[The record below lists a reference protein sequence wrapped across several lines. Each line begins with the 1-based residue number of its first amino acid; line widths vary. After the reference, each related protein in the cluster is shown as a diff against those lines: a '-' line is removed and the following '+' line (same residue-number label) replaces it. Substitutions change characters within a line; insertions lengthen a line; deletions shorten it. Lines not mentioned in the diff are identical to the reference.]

1 MKLVRIVTTDQLAVF
16 ETKFNEDIVI
26 EPESQIALS
35 NASFDT
41 VFKTL
46 VIDGGNDQLNYKIR
60 AADEKTITLKH
71 GEYTSSTADTEDLM
85 QQLQNGFN
93 EGLAL
98 VGGELGT
105 SFRVNNS
112 DITHPSQGKVQ
123 FICKR
128 FSNRITTLDFGFLGG
143 ASISKTDADL
153 RRAIFNNSGAAITD
167 DSCKVVGVL
176 PLAEGCSIVRAK
188 IRQLADNSSS
198 DNGFKMFLLD
208 KEMDDIEAL
217 ADITP
222 ADCKLFLQVSPVD
235 GAGNSGTFRYR
246 SSVNGGVLTDS
257 TKNVVSHA
265 IKAGGN
271 PENDGAGDVANVN
284 NDIVELRQQGGNL
297 SIVVYRNGEA
307 AEEVLGTFKYDY
319 SVPGNKR
326 LRFAMSLQ
334 GAKATTSIQDLRV
347 NFDPFD
353 EGVSVRDF
361 DQGVDVGVGLP
372 PPQKQQRIA
381 PATFEITFPNSDVRD
396 FLGFNNRVNSRSLLN
411 EAIIRG
417 DFLFT
422 ANIMNDSYLFELL
435 NIDLESY
442 DSFSNGKRN
451 ILKVIPAASTN
462 ADSIVDYETNNLTFI
477 DIRNKYPLT
486 LRNLKARILRNDL
499 EPIVV
504 RGVSVVTLLI
514 RSKGESM

>member
-60 AADEKTITLKH
+60 AADEKTITLRH
-71 GEYTSSTADTEDLM
+71 GEYTSSSADTEDLM
-85 QQLQNGFN
+85 LQLQNGFN

-98 VGGELGT
+98 AGGEIGT

-112 DITHPSQGKVQ
+112 DIAHPSQGKVQ

-128 FSNRITTLDFGFLGG
+128 LSNKTGILDFGFLGD
-143 ASISKTDADL
+143 AVMSKTFNDTK
-153 RRAIFNNSGAAITD
+153 RAVFNNSGAAIAD
-167 DSCKVVGVL
+167 DSCKIVSVY

-319 SVPGNKR
+319 SVATNKR
-326 LRFAMSLQ
+326 LRFAMSFQ
-334 GAKATTSIQDLRV
+334 GAKATTSIEDLRV
-347 NFDPFD
+347 NFDPFLD
-353 EGVSVRDF
+353 IPFRDF
-361 DQGVDVGVGLP
+361 DQGVEVGAGLP

-381 PATFEITFPNSDVRD
+381 AATFEITFPNSDVRD
-396 FLGFNNRVNSRSLLN
+396 FLGFNNRVNQRSLLN

-417 DFLFT
+417 DSLFT